1 MTMRSSGA
9 LRFFRQRW
17 QGQVPMRRL
26 FWRDLLF
33 VGSLIN
39 VFASALGLAL
49 LALDGPGWLA
59 VVLHFA
65 PVPYNLFLLLTVG
78 RSPERTIGIELL
90 AGLWFVAMLLV

>member
-1 MTMRSSGA
+1 
-9 LRFFRQRW
+9 
-17 QGQVPMRRL
+17 
-26 FWRDLLF
+26 
-33 VGSLIN
+33 
-39 VFASALGLAL
+39 
-49 LALDGPGWLA
+49 LDGPGWLA